1 MKSIKPIALKEAKL
15 LSNEEMK
22 HLFGGSATTLT
33 CSFTCE
39 GGESV
44 SASGC
49 ARCVANDNGGICYY
63 PTGSAAALLCK
74 SSGTD
79 DYGTSGGTDGQ
90 RVYVCLIKTFILMVG
105 GDYYSLL
112 LQNNILV

>member
-39 GGESV
+39 GGESL

-49 ARCVANDNGGICYY
+49 ASCETNDNGGICYY
-63 PTGSAAALLCK
+63 PTGSAVALLCK

-79 DYGTSGGTDGQ
+79 DSGTSGGTDDSGIM
-90 RVYVCLIKTFILMVG
+90 YA
-105 GDYYSLL
+105 
-112 LQNNILV
+112 

>member
-39 GGESV
+39 GGESL

-49 ARCVANDNGGICYY
+49 ARCV
-63 PTGSAAALLCK
+63 T
-74 SSGTD
+74 
-79 DYGTSGGTDGQ
+79 
-90 RVYVCLIKTFILMVG
+90 
-105 GDYYSLL
+105 
-112 LQNNILV
+112 

>member
-1 MKSIKPIALKEAKL
+1 MQIIKPIALKEAKI

-74 SSGTD
+74 IVA
-79 DYGTSGGTDGQ
+79 Q
-90 RVYVCLIKTFILMVG
+90 MILEHQVVLMTAG
-105 GDYYSLL
+105 LCML
-112 LQNNILV
+112 N

>member
-1 MKSIKPIALKEAKL
+1 MNRTNMKIIKPIALKEAKI

-79 DYGTSGGTDGQ
+79 DSGTSGGTDDSGIM
-90 RVYVCLIKTFILMVG
+90 YAELKLSFLW
-105 GDYYSLL
+105 
-112 LQNNILV
+112 